1 MHSREVIRMVTIR
14 SRNGFRPAAALAL
27 AALVFCAAPASAE
40 MSQEELAKMAQNP
53 IADLIS
59 VPFQNDTNFNVGPYN
74 RTQDILNIQ
83 PVIPVHLNPEWN
95 LITRTIVP
103 LIWQP
108 GMAPGQNTTFG
119 LGDIQL
125 TAFLS
130 PAKPGGMIWGVGPI
144 FQLPTHTDDLGTRKW
159 GIGPSV
165 VGLKIEKHWV
175 YGALVNQVW
184 SFAGPDGAPAIN
196 QFLMQPFVNYN
207 FKEGFYVTSGPIITA
222 NWKASSSN
230 TWTVP
235 LGGGAGKIFKIGGK
249 LPLNVQG
256 QAFYNI
262 VSPDMGPDWSIRLQ
276 AQILFPE

>member
-1 MHSREVIRMVTIR
+1 MSSVRISAARDA
-14 SRNGFRPAAALAL
+14 FRAILAVAVATAFASPA
-27 AALVFCAAPASAE
+27 FAE
-40 MSQEELAKMAQNP
+40 MSKEELAKAAQNP
-53 IADLIS
+53 VANLVS
-59 VPFQNDTNFNVGPYN
+59 VPFQNDTNFNYGAYN

-83 PVIPVHLNPEWN
+83 PVVPFHLSPEWN

-103 LIWQP
+103 LMWQP
-108 GMAPGQNTTFG
+108 GMQPGQNTTFG

-125 TAFLS
+125 SAFFS
-130 PAKPGGMIWGVGPI
+130 PAKPGGIIWGVGPI

-165 VGLKIEKHWV
+165 VGLRIDGPWV

-184 SFAGPDGAPAIN
+184 SFAGPDGASGIN

-222 NWKASSSN
+222 NWKASGSN

-235 LGGGAGKIFKIGGK
+235 LGGGVGKIFKIGGK
-249 LPLNVQG
+249 LPLNLQA
-256 QAFYNI
+256 QAFYN
-262 VSPDMGPDWSIRLQ
+262 VVNPDIGPDWQLRLQ
-276 AQILFPE
+276 AAVLLPE

>member
-1 MHSREVIRMVTIR
+1 MGALRLRGRCRAI
-14 SRNGFRPAAALAL
+14 ALLAL
-27 AALVFCAAPASAE
+27 AALVFCAAPAIAE
-40 MSQEELAKMAQNP
+40 MSKEELARAAQNP
-53 IADLIS
+53 VANMIS
-59 VPFQNDTNFNVGPYN
+59 VPFQNNTNFNVGPYN

-95 LITRTIVP
+95 LITRTIAP

-108 GMAPGQNTTFG
+108 GMAPGENTTFG

-130 PAKPGGMIWGVGPI
+130 PAKPRGIIWGVGPI

-165 VGLKIEKHWV
+165 VGLKIEGPWV

-184 SFAGPDGAPAIN
+184 SFAGPEGAPGIN
-196 QFLMQPFVNYN
+196 QLLMQPFVNYN
-207 FKEGFYVTSGPIITA
+207 MADGFYLVSAPIITA
-222 NWKASSSN
+222 NWKESSGN

-235 LGGGAGKIFKIGGK
+235 LGGGVGKIFKIGGK
-249 LPLNVQG
+249 LPLNTQV
-256 QAFYNI
+256 QAFYNV
-262 VSPDMGPDWSIRLQ
+262 VSPDSGPDWSIRLQ
-276 AQILFPE
+276 AQIMLPK